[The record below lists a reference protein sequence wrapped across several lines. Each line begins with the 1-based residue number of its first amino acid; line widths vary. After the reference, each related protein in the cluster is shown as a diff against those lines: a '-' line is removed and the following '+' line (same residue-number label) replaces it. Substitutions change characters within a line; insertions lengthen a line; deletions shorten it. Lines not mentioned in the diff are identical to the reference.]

1 MRFGI
6 VPQPLRQRPAATC
19 ECVPKSTTT
28 RPARAP
34 PPPRVLLC
42 KQRVRFTPDT
52 NSTPNWQRAIT
63 QLTRTLLGA
72 ANVAVA
78 FSRISERDSVAP
90 QFLHVRGGDRPKS
103 YAERQQ
109 KRQAHHG
116 TCLTFKWRR
125 GRDSNPRTPEG
136 VNGFRDRRIQPLCH
150 PSVGY
155 WLSKSGARRRHR
167 TILAESLGFEPR
179 IRFRR
184 IHDFQSCSFGH
195 SDNSPGTA
203 TASIS

>member
-1 MRFGI
+1 MCASIHIPCACRHDLASTATRPSLPPERIARVWHSFDAGRTAHMHVAVGQRPEGGRRHARGRQGRETGGEAYI
-6 VPQPLRQRPAATC
+6 VPAHIWPGGSGEPWLTPWRRKKGRRPTA
-19 ECVPKSTTT
+19 
-28 RPARAP
+28 PA
-34 PPPRVLLC
+34 
-42 KQRVRFTPDT
+42 
-52 NSTPNWQRAIT
+52 
-63 QLTRTLLGA
+63 
-72 ANVAVA
+72 
-78 FSRISERDSVAP
+78 
-90 QFLHVRGGDRPKS
+90 
-103 YAERQQ
+103 
-109 KRQAHHG
+109 
-116 TCLTFKWRR
+116 LTFKWRR